1 MLAVHDER
9 LTLRVGTV
17 VLVALLGVIVLLIGM
32 QRWSLRETLTA
43 TVYFEHVG
51 PLREGAEVQVAGRII
66 GKVMAISLVPAR
78 RVPAPD
84 HPLGGRDGVAVH
96 IRLQERFAHMAPL
109 NGTYFISAKGVLGE
123 RFLEIGAPPQ
133 NGPRERA
140 LRTGDAVRGVDAPPD
155 NGARDRALRAGDAV
169 RGVDAPHLDRTLWRS
184 YLSLTIAQGF
194 LSEIA
199 PQVSKL
205 MRVVDELELTLEQLD
220 AGPGVRALVAS
231 LDELRDQAR
240 AALEPWQGE
249 ELTWSDLVAV
259 TDRARLT
266 LARTQALV
274 AEIRERATVATD
286 TLARIERQIPADL
299 GQRVAATLETLER
312 ALERTQRT
320 MATLGELVAM
330 IERGQGTV
338 GALLHDPELFD
349 DAKALGKMLKNNPW
363 RVVAPPPAED

>member
-1 MLAVHDER
+1 VGLAVHDER
-9 LTLRVGTV
+9 LTRRVGTV
-17 VLVALLGVIVLLIGM
+17 VLLALLGIIVLLVGM
-32 QRWSLRETLTA
+32 QRWSLRESFLS

-66 GKVMAISLVPAR
+66 GKVMSISLVPAR
-78 RVPAPD
+78 LAASPD
-84 HPLGGRDGVAVH
+84 HPLAGRDGVAVH
-96 IRLQERFAHMAPL
+96 IRLQARFAHMAPR

-123 RFLEIGAPPQ
+123 RFVEIGGPLD

-140 LRTGDAVRGVDAPPD
+140 LR
-155 NGARDRALRAGDAV
+155 AGDEV

-184 YLSLTIAQGF
+184 YLSLMIAQSF
-194 LSEIA
+194 LAEIA
-199 PQVSKL
+199 PEVVKL
-205 MRVVDELELTLEQLD
+205 MRFVDELTITIEQLD
-220 AGPGVRALVAS
+220 AGPRVRALATS
-231 LDELRDQAR
+231 LGELRDQAR
-240 AALEPWQGE
+240 AALVPWQSE

-259 TDRARLT
+259 TERARLT
-266 LARTQALV
+266 LVRTQALV
-274 AEIRERATVATD
+274 AEIRARATVATD
-286 TLARIERQIPADL
+286 TLARIDRQIPADL
-299 GQRVAATLETLER
+299 GERVAATLATLER

-363 RVVAPPPAED
+363 RVVAPPPPEN

>member
-1 MLAVHDER
+1 VGLAVHDER
-9 LTLRVGTV
+9 LTRRVGTV
-17 VLVALLGVIVLLIGM
+17 VLLALLCLIVLLVGM
-32 QRWSLRETLTA
+32 QRWSLRGSFVA

-66 GKVMAISLVPAR
+66 GKVLSISLVPAR
-78 RVPAPD
+78 LASAPG
-84 HPLGGRDGVAVH
+84 HPLAGRDGVAAR
-96 IRLQERFAHMAPL
+96 IRLQERFAYMAPL
-109 NGTYFISAKGVLGE
+109 DGTYFISAKGVLGE
-123 RFLEIGAPPQ
+123 RFVEIGAPLD

-140 LRTGDAVRGVDAPPD
+140 LR
-155 NGARDRALRAGDAV
+155 AGDEV

-184 YLSLTIAQGF
+184 YLSLLIAQSF

-199 PQVSKL
+199 PEVSKL
-205 MRVVDELELTLEQLD
+205 MRVIHELTITLEQLD
-220 AGPGVRALVAS
+220 AGPPVRALAAS
-231 LDELRDQAR
+231 LGELRDQAR
-240 AALEPWQGE
+240 ATLVPWEGQ

-259 TDRARLT
+259 TERARLT
-266 LARTQALV
+266 LERTQALM
-274 AEIRERATVATD
+274 AEVRARATVATD

-299 GQRVAATLETLER
+299 GARVAATLDTLER
-312 ALERTQRT
+312 ALERTEST
-320 MATLGELVAM
+320 MATLRELVAM